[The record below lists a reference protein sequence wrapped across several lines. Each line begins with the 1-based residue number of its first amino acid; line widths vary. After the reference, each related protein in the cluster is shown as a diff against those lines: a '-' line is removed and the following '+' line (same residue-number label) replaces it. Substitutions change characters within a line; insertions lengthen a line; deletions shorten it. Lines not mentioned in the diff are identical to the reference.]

1 MSAGPV
7 SGMTGAWPA
16 GVAAP
21 PRQAPVALAAP
32 LVLTAALPPSL
43 DRWLAEARA
52 RLDPGRAA
60 RTPPHLALFRHLPG
74 PLLPALLA
82 DIRALVADTTAPA
95 LRLDPPRAARGALMA
110 RVRSDGL
117 DGLRAALGGRWHGL
131 LAPGDSAPAPLHVT
145 LAGGRGA
152 AGPASAAPPG
162 PHRVAA
168 LLLWAHRGAAGQSDE
183 PVWTALVAVPFRR

>member
-1 MSAGPV
+1 
-7 SGMTGAWPA
+7 MTGAWPA

-74 PLLPALLA
+74 PLL
-82 DIRALVADTTAPA
+82 
-95 LRLDPPRAARGALMA
+95 MA

-117 DGLRAALGGRWHGL
+117 DGLRAALGERWHGL

-183 PVWTALVAVPFRR
+183 PVWTPLVAVPFRR